1 MTKTYKKNIP
11 LDYLVTFTKNFNLT
25 SGVWIAY
32 LGIIKGFSLTEIGLL
47 EGIFHIASM
56 SSEIPTGM
64 YADVIGRKQSR
75 MVSILFYLGYIL
87 LMIYAQSFY
96 LIVLALVLCGIS
108 YTFESGSG
116 EALIYDSLKESKEED
131 TYQSFL
137 GRKEVLF
144 QISSSLAL
152 VIGGYLATIN
162 YNYNFFFTGLIMIL
176 VLIPLFFMKEVP
188 LEKKNQEESL
198 KKQFSLHF
206 VESFQTVSKD
216 KNLLF
221 LIISGGILAAPVT
234 TIFFYLQVYLPE
246 LEFSMFHIG
255 ILLAIHALFGALG
268 GLLAPVLER
277 KMKQQLILYV
287 IPLLMIIMYLLIQI
301 DEIVF
306 IPFVLLGFLDSL
318 FYVVL
323 NDYINKL
330 VPSEKRATILSFN
343 NFSFSVIMIFLFP
356 IVGFIG
362 DTYTLKFSFLIMALF
377 VVVFYLILLYVL
389 HKNKNI
395 TLKKD
400 E

>member
-277 KMKQQLILYV
+277 KMKQQLILYF